1 MFAIYKRELKTY
13 FQTPIGYIY
22 LSLFL
27 LISGILFTL
36 SNLFNRSPAFAPF
49 LSSILFVFL
58 LAIPV
63 LTMRLMTDE
72 QRQHTDQLLLTS
84 PIRITNIVLGKYFAA
99 VTVFLIAIAVTVLY
113 PIVMSFYGDIDGWE
127 SVGSY
132 LGFILLGC
140 SFVSIGLFL
149 SATTENQVIAAI
161 VTFVALL
168 ISWIMDFIAQGIPTD
183 PLTSLVFLC
192 AIVVGVAFW
201 VYLSTRN
208 LLIPITL
215 GLLGI
220 GAALIVFF
228 TNKASYIGFITKVLG
243 WLSLIKRYEGFP
255 RGILKFEAVVYCLS
269 VSALVVF
276 LTVRLIEKK
285 RWS

>member
-27 LISGILFTL
+27 LISGLLFVLGT
-36 SNLFNRSPAFAPF
+36 LFNLSPNYAPF
-49 LSSILFVFL
+49 LSSILFIFL

-72 QRQHTDQLLLTS
+72 HRYRTDQLLLTS
-84 PIRITNIVLGKYFAA
+84 PIRISNIVLGKYFAA
-99 VTVFLIAIAVTVLY
+99 VTMFLITIAVTALY

-140 SFVSIGLFL
+140 SFVSIGLFV
-149 SATTENQVIAAI
+149 STTTENQVVAAI

-168 ISWIMDFIAQGIPTD
+168 VSWIIDFVAQGIPTD
-183 PLTSLVFLC
+183 PVTSLIFVC
-192 AIVVGVAFW
+192 VVVAGIALW
-201 VYLSTRN
+201 LYLSTRN
-208 LLIPITL
+208 LIIPIAI
-215 GLLGI
+215 GVIGI
-220 GAALIVFF
+220 GIALVFF
-228 TNKASYIGFITKVLG
+228 FTHQAWYVGFITKVLG
-243 WLSLIKRYEGFP
+243 WLSLVQRYESFP
-255 RGILKFEAVVYCLS
+255 RGILKFDAVVYYLT
-269 VSALVVF
+269 VSALFLF